1 LDEAIAELRAVLR
14 VTPGSV
20 EAHNNLG
27 IALGSQGKLDEAIEQ
42 FQQALRIQPGFADA
56 ERNLTTARQSR
67 NRRR

>member
-1 LDEAIAELRAVLR
+1 MLR

-56 ERNLTTARQSR
+56 ERNLSTARQSR
-67 NRRR
+67 RQR